1 MIKAILVFAVILQI
15 IVAVQSEGLAR
26 SLAEL
31 TAFLLVCAFVFN
43 LKASK
48 RSKLQGNIDN
58 A

>member
-31 TAFLLVCAFVFN
+31 TAFLLVLAFVFN

-48 RSKLQGNIDN
+48 RNKLQGNTDS